1 MTPGVSLATNG
12 TAADQGWWGALEDE
26 VLGCLDARGGASSA
40 EIARCI
46 GLSEDAVCSVLAM
59 LAGEGRVRI
68 RHVELP

>member
-1 MTPGVSLATNG
+1 MVSQATNG
-12 TAADQGWWGALEDE
+12 KVAERGWWNAIEDE
-26 VLGCLDARGGASSA
+26 VLGCLDARGGASPV
-40 EIARCI
+40 EIARRT